1 MKKMRKKIAIT
12 LLILI
17 PLITFSQK
25 KMGVLIGLNNS
36 SISEGVLNQ
45 IDITD
50 KMGFHLGGFYEF
62 DISEKI
68 KFRPKLVYS
77 QQGNRDSGSSSI
89 EHIDYK
95 SEYLN
100 LPLNFKFYDKTYIL
114 AGPQIGFLL
123 SEKLPYFLNKGE
135 TIDFGVNI
143 GFGQKIN
150 DLFLELNFYQGLTKA
165 IDKPNYDGEL
175 KKGTNTLIQFSIGY
189 YIF

>member
-1 MKKMRKKIAIT
+1 MKKKIAIT

-62 DISEKI
+62 DITEKI

-77 QQGNRDSGSSSI
+77 QQGNRDGESSSI